1 MKRLYTLLA
10 ILCAVITAT
19 ADSYSISGKI
29 IDKQTNLPMQ
39 GVGVRLMNTDSSYV
53 TGMATSDLG
62 IFIIRPEKPGNYIL
76 KISSVGYTAL
86 YHNIT
91 LNTTKKST
99 ALGTM
104 ALEPNDISLKGATIT
119 AKVAKVEIKNDTFM
133 YNASAYRIPEGAYLE
148 SLVDQLPGVENKGI
162 RQKERL
168 YRTDR
173 H

>member
-39 GVGVRLMNTDSSYV
+39 GVGVRLMNADSSYV

-62 IFIIRPEKPGNYIL
+62 IFIIKPEKPGNYIL

-91 LNTTKKST
+91 LNTT
-99 ALGTM
+99 
-104 ALEPNDISLKGATIT
+104 
-119 AKVAKVEIKNDTFM
+119 
-133 YNASAYRIPEGAYLE
+133 
-148 SLVDQLPGVENKGI
+148 
-162 RQKERL
+162 
-168 YRTDR
+168 
-173 H
+173 

>member
-39 GVGVRLMNTDSSYV
+39 GVGVRLMNADSSYV

-91 LNTTKKST
+91 LNTTKKS
-99 ALGTM
+99 A
-104 ALEPNDISLKGATIT
+104 
-119 AKVAKVEIKNDTFM
+119 AKVTMSNSELTGPSSSMKPLMDA
-133 YNASAYRIPEGAYLE
+133 ASQARGRAVQASSTVSHGSAMHTI
-148 SLVDQLPGVENKGI
+148 S
-162 RQKERL
+162 
-168 YRTDR
+168 
-173 H
+173 